1 MEASSVGAPS
11 WEETRAGQAV
21 VPSLPRKMGLHL
33 GKRWALKAGLPSEA
47 RPGLEAEAV
56 PALKE
61 ALPVAAAE
69 MALPLKERH
78 CFESAS

>member
-1 MEASSVGAPS
+1 M
-11 WEETRAGQAV
+11 EETMAWLEV
-21 VPSLPRKMGLHL
+21 VPSLPRIVGLHL
-33 GKRWALKAGLPSEA
+33 EKRWALKAGLPSEA

-56 PALKE
+56 PSSKE

-69 MALPLKERH
+69 MALPVKELH